1 MVETKQWQ
9 NHKGIVLDSVNGFD
23 VIECETC
30 GFKHVVPI
38 PTQEELEAVYRQ
50 EYYAVEKPLYL
61 ERVREDLDWWNLVY
75 SERYDTFEEL
85 LPPNRRRILDVGSGP
100 GFLLL
105 HGKQRGWQTLGIE
118 PSAQAAA
125 HSRKLGLEIIED
137 FLTEETARRLGTFD
151 VVHMSE
157 VLEHIPD
164 PRGMVR
170 LVQNLLTPGGLL
182 CVVVPN
188 DYNPFQYAL
197 RKACGYEPWWV
208 APPHHINYFDFD
220 SLSHLLSSNGFEIV
234 LREATFPIDMFLL
247 MGDDYVGNDILGRQ
261 CHGKRVKFEKNL
273 SRACYSGLKRNL
285 YRALAKIGIGR
296 EVMIIGKNIVRGDQC
311 H

>member
-1 MVETKQWQ
+1 MVETREWQ
-9 NHKGIVLDSVNGFD
+9 NHKGFVLDSANGFE

-30 GFKHVVPI
+30 GFKHIVPI

-100 GFLLL
+100 GFFLL

-125 HSRKLGLEIIED
+125 HSRELGLEIIED
-137 FLTEETARRLGTFD
+137 FLTEETAKRLGTFD

-164 PRGMVR
+164 PKGMVR

-220 SLSHLLSSNGFEIV
+220 SLSHLLSSNGFEVV

-247 MGDDYVGNDILGRQ
+247 MGDNYVGNDMLGRQ
-261 CHGKRVKFEKNL
+261 CHGKRKKFEQNL
-273 SRACYSGLKRNL
+273 SLAGLDKIKRSL
-285 YRALAKIGIGR
+285 YQSLADLGLGR
-296 EVMIIGKNIVRGDQC
+296 EVVLVSQIRSR
-311 H
+311 

>member
-1 MVETKQWQ
+1 MVETREWQ
-9 NHKGIVLDSVNGFD
+9 NHKGVILDSVNGFD

-30 GFKHVVPI
+30 GFKHIVPI

-100 GFLLL
+100 GFFLL

-125 HSRKLGLEIIED
+125 HSRELGLEIIED
-137 FLTEETARRLGTFD
+137 FLTEEIAKRVGTFD

-164 PRGMVR
+164 PRRMVR
-170 LVQNLLTPGGLL
+170 LAQNLLAPGGLL

-220 SLSHLLSSNGFEIV
+220 SLSHLLSSNGFEVV

-247 MGDDYVGNDILGRQ
+247 MGDNYVGNDTLGRQ
-261 CHGKRVKFEKNL
+261 FHGKRKAFEQNLAAAGQCEVKRRFYQTL
-273 SRACYSGLKRNL
+273 ASMGLGRD
-285 YRALAKIGIGR
+285 ALVVGSLLG
-296 EVMIIGKNIVRGDQC
+296 
-311 H
+311 